1 MQIAERP
8 THETPK
14 FYGWQVSASKEGEFE
29 QPKVTFQGLK
39 FPKSA
44 IWIFVLKMTPLPLAL
59 FQKFIWFGSLTLP

>member
-44 IWIFVLKMTPLPLAL
+44 IWIFGLKMTPCWNFSKNSSDLVAGP
-59 FQKFIWFGSLTLP
+59 FP

>member
-44 IWIFVLKMTPLPLAL
+44 IWIFGLKMTPPP
-59 FQKFIWFGSLTLP
+59 FETFPKIHPIDSVTRP